1 MYNQYGI
8 TEKFKPPLSYN
19 DKSMEYIHL
28 LIGLTNDN
36 GIFFQLE
43 QSPLYQ
49 YGTFVPN
56 IGHLKDMTEYFKTM
70 VNGTAEK
77 LKEWLKKE
85 EKEENEANKDSLQT
99 KKQNIG
105 PFGKSIYTDTKPLII
120 YLDNNDVIDKLSVT
134 NGGLRKPQK
143 TIKTRRN
150 KKCRVSKRSS
160 YAKKT
165 KTRSKTRKM

>member
-1 MYNQYGI
+1 
-8 TEKFKPPLSYN
+8 
-19 DKSMEYIHL
+19 

-43 QSPLYQ
+43 QSPLYK
-49 YGTFVPN
+49 YGTFELN
-56 IGHLKDMTEYFKTM
+56 IGHLNDMTKYMKTM
-70 VNGTAEK
+70 LGESTDNI
-77 LKEWLKKE
+77 KELVKQE
-85 EKEENEANKDSLQT
+85 EKETKT
-99 KKQNIG
+99 TPKKQNIG
-105 PFGKSIYTDTKPLII
+105 PFGTSIYTDTNPLII
-120 YLDNNDVIDKLSVT
+120 YLDNNDIFTNITNQLSST

-150 KKCRVSKRSS
+150 KKCRISKRSS